1 METLES
7 IIQYYQSTGRDV
19 PEDLIKSD
27 GKSRHFNVLRRRNC
41 LFTLPFQRRDYYKI
55 CISAGDAV
63 LLTDTKE
70 VVIDRPALFFSS
82 PDVKFGYK
90 VTRENQDGY
99 FCIFN
104 EQYLSPDLKREFKKA
119 QGFLT
124 DRVYPFI
131 FLTDEEYAILTGYFT
146 AMERE
151 RCGGFYYKRE
161 IIQSL
166 IRLVIYTAIR
176 IHDAR
181 AGMMVENG
189 RTDRLLSN
197 FLRLLNNQFPVDSP
211 ECAIIYKTPA
221 DFANALHV
229 HVNHL
234 NHSLQKLVGKS
245 TRQIINEKV
254 ASEAMD
260 LLKNSDWNIT
270 EISNGLGF
278 EYTQHFSQFFKRQ
291 TGKTPREYKVG
302 RD

>member
-1 METLES
+1 MESLES
-7 IIQYYQSTGRDV
+7 IIQYYQSTGRTI
-19 PEDLIKSD
+19 PEDLIKSE

-41 LFTLPFQRRDYYKI
+41 LYTLPFRRRDYYKI
-55 CISAGDAV
+55 CLSAGDAV
-63 LLTDTKE
+63 LLTDTRE
-70 VVIDRPALFFSS
+70 VLIDRPALFFSA
-82 PDVKFGYK
+82 PDMKFGYK

-99 FCIFN
+99 VCIFN

-124 DRVYPFI
+124 DTVYPFI
-131 FLTDEEYAILTGYFT
+131 FLTDEEYEILSAYFK

-181 AGMMVENG
+181 AHKVTEHD

-211 ECAIIYKTPA
+211 ESSLVYKTPA

-245 TRQIINEKV
+245 TRQIIYERV
-254 ASEAMD
+254 TAEAMD
-260 LLKNSDWNIT
+260 LLKHSDWNIT

-278 EYTQHFSQFFKRQ
+278 EYTQHFSQFFKKQ
-291 TGKTPREYKVG
+291 TGKTPMEYKRSG
-302 RD
+302 